1 MGPNRL
7 LVKPTCFLSGPGGS
21 RTLDLFSAIEARS
34 QLRYRPVSFQPS
46 RLDILT
52 AMRQYCQALSVFYF
66 ITILLFSLAKNGP
79 ILIIKKQPI
88 TGLFSMLSR
97 LLKCLL
103 ARLSIHSSKKT

>member
-7 LVKPTCFLSGPGGS
+7 LDKPTCFLSGPGGS

-52 AMRQYCQALSVFYF
+52 AIGRYCQAFASFILSQNCFRLW
-66 ITILLFSLAKNGP
+66 IHLSL
-79 ILIIKKQPI
+79 
-88 TGLFSMLSR
+88 
-97 LLKCLL
+97 
-103 ARLSIHSSKKT
+103 